1 MRVRE
6 PLSEVRPLGS
16 YRTTFKPFFA
26 IVLEL
31 SSLWI
36 LLSSAPIKIL
46 STSAEICS
54 FLRNLSW
61 VLQFPLIHS
70 FSDILDHWEL
80 LFWESLLASI
90 LNKTRILASSR
101 YVTNPVLLLFTP
113 AFSGPYWSLLI
124 QQIPT
129 EHLPDALR
137 YGVSEILWTRRNQ
150 EGRAVSSESKDR
162 FLGHRKGYT
171 FKVRKGKPN
180 LLGAGGESEADLGEI
195 NYFLQRSA
203 LRAPGNRQG
212 LSSRA
217 RLSKLYAGLVWG
229 GCTCLLFMVYDEIT
243 AKARKSHDRDVQLC
257 YDDLLPAVKI
267 VRRD

>member
-6 PLSEVRPLGS
+6 PLSKVRPLVS

-54 FLRNLSW
+54 FLWNLSG
-61 VLQFPLIHS
+61 VLQFPLIRS

-80 LFWESLLASI
+80 FWESLLACV

-101 YVTNPVLLLFTP
+101 YLTNPILLLFTP
-113 AFSGPYWSLLI
+113 VFSGSYWSLLI

-129 EHLPDALR
+129 EHLPGALR

-162 FLGHRKGYT
+162 FLGHRKRYK

-180 LLGAGGESEADLGEI
+180 LLEQAGK
-195 NYFLQRSA
+195 
-203 LRAPGNRQG
+203 
-212 LSSRA
+212 A
-217 RLSKLYAGLVWG
+217 RLIWEK
-229 GCTCLLFMVYDEIT
+229 
-243 AKARKSHDRDVQLC
+243 
-257 YDDLLPAVKI
+257 
-267 VRRD
+267 